1 MVRPDA
7 SLVRPVECGSLR
19 RLGAPHDGGYVV
31 PADAITRAALLLS
44 FGVETDWRFERDAVA
59 LNPRLRVEAY
69 DPSVGRKYF
78 AERALRTAAS
88 VPLRVATLNARRTL
102 TSVRKLRASIDYFV
116 FFAGRH
122 RHHRQRVW
130 HNGDRG
136 SVSLDTALERAGAT
150 RPLSV
155 FAKIDIEGSE
165 YRVLPRL
172 CERAELFTG
181 LVVEFHHLDI
191 CAAAFNEQM
200 AALRETFEV
209 VHVHGN
215 NYGDLTADRS
225 LPLSLEVSFVHRA
238 LCDSRPEPYGGPLPR
253 PGLDAPNDPG
263 RRDYV
268 IDLQSGATGPA

>member
-1 MVRPDA
+1 
-7 SLVRPVECGSLR
+7 VECGSLR
-19 RLGAPHDGGYVV
+19 RLGGRHDGGYVV
-31 PADAITRAALLLS
+31 PTDAIARASVLLA
-44 FGVETDWRFERDAVA
+44 FGVQTDWRFERDAVA
-59 LNPRLRVEAY
+59 LNPELRVEAY

-88 VPLRVATLNARRTL
+88 VPLRIATLDARRTMA
-102 TSVRKLRASIDYFV
+102 SIRKLRGSIDYFV
-116 FFAGRH
+116 FFARRH
-122 RHHRQRVW
+122 RHHRQRIW

-136 SVSLDTALERAGAT
+136 SVPLDLALERAGAT

-165 YRVLPRL
+165 YRILPRL

-191 CAAAFNEQM
+191 CAAAFNEQV

-215 NYGDLTADRS
+215 NYGDLTADRT
-225 LPLSLEVSFVHRA
+225 LPLSLEVSFLNRA
-238 LCDSRPEPYGGPLPR
+238 LFDARPVRYGGPLPR
-253 PGLDAPNDPG
+253 PGLDAPNDP
-263 RRDYV
+263 RRPDYV
-268 IDLQSGATGPA
+268 IELDRSASRATPPDETRPA